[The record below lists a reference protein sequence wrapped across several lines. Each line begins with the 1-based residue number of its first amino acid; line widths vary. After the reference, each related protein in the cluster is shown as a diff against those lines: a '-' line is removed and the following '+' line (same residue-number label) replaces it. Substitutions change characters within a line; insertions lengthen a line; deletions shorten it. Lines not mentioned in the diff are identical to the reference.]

1 MITPNFSTQT
11 CGAAGQQPPVPSSA
25 ANFVWI
31 VILTL
36 AGVGGS
42 LVISCVTPLVALAV
56 ALAGT
61 VRLALA
67 LRVMIAIWL
76 TNQFIG
82 FAFLHFPWT
91 AFTLR
96 FGAAIGIAALL
107 STFVAGTVLNRAA
120 SLPAFARLGL
130 ALLLGYLAYEI
141 SLFVA
146 ALFIGGLTM
155 FSPAIMAQIALSN
168 FVWLAGIVVLNELV
182 AVLCKPWVGVT
193 PRLVSAS

>member
-11 CGAAGQQPPVPSSA
+11 GGLSGQQPPAPSGT
-25 ANFVWI
+25 ANWVWI

-42 LVISCVTPLVALAV
+42 LVISCITPFVALAV
-56 ALAGT
+56 ALVGT
-61 VRLALA
+61 VRLVVA
-67 LRVMIAIWL
+67 LRVMTAIWL
-76 TNQFIG
+76 TNQLIG

-91 AFTLR
+91 VFTLR
-96 FGAAIGIAALL
+96 WGVAIGIAALL
-107 STFVAGTVLNRAA
+107 STLVAGSVLNRAA

-130 ALLLGYLAYEI
+130 ALLLGYLAFEI

-146 ALFIGGLTM
+146 ALFVGSVTM
-155 FSPAIMAQIALSN
+155 FSPAIMAQIAFSN

-182 AVLCKPWVGVT
+182 AVLGKPWVGVT
-193 PRLVSAS
+193 PRLVNPS

>member
-11 CGAAGQQPPVPSSA
+11 GGSSGQEPPVPSGA

-42 LVISCVTPLVALAV
+42 LVISCVTPMVALAV

-61 VRLALA
+61 VRLAVA
-67 LRVMIAIWL
+67 LRVMTVIWL
-76 TNQFIG
+76 TNQFVG

-96 FGAAIGIAALL
+96 FGVAIGIAALL
-107 STFVAGTVLNRAA
+107 STLVASTVLNRAA

-141 SLFVA
+141 SLFGA
-146 ALFIGGLTM
+146 ALFVGGLSM
-155 FSPAIMAQIALSN
+155 FSAAIMAQIALSN

-193 PRLVSAS
+193 PRLVNAS